1 MTIDPF
7 APISGGASPAPAP
20 VAPASVPAW
29 LPVLPVPP
37 SAPNPP
43 KEHPTKGRPSAV
55 WTYRDSAGAVLA
67 LVARFE
73 KPDGGKDV
81 LPLTW
86 CRNASGREGWRWA
99 AIPENRPLYGLDRLA
114 QRPASLVIVTEGE
127 KAADAAAALLP
138 DHVATT
144 SSGGGKAAA
153 KSDWSPLAGR
163 AVVIWP
169 DADAPGQAYADEVAR
184 LALAAGAI
192 SVRVI
197 VPPQGVTKGWDAAD
211 AKEEGLNPAKVL
223 DLIRAAKEVA
233 PAPSGN
239 DFAPVDAAMR
249 PAPETAPETAPD
261 SLADTAKQGG
271 RGKRRERKNPPKRDA
286 FLASLDAADLWHS
299 PEKVGF
305 ATVPVNGHLEHW
317 RLDSAAFARWAA
329 GQFYRATGNAP
340 AGQMLADALR
350 VLQVRAI
357 EDGPCHK
364 TFLRTAWDGQA
375 CWLDLCDDAWRAVRI
390 TAGGWEV
397 VARPAVKFLR
407 GETMHA
413 LPEPEAGHLI
423 EELRVFINADDGD
436 FRLIVAW
443 LVAALWGRGSAFPVL
458 ALGGEQGSGKSTM
471 ARLLRGLVDPSAV
484 SGLAQPKDERDLFTM
499 AISSHVLSF
508 DNLSKVENWFSDS
521 VCRLSTGS
529 GFLTRKLHSDAEP
542 FWFAGSRPVL
552 VNGIPSLTGRADMAD
567 RSLTVR
573 LLRIDETARQSEDD
587 FWAAWEAVRPGI
599 IGALLDAVAAA
610 VRRYDATKLERAPRM
625 ADFARLMA
633 AAEPGLG
640 WMAGEFMAAYEAN
653 RRETA
658 EAVFEGDP
666 VAVAIERLMRE
677 EHPTGR
683 WEGTATALLAAL
695 TRLGAEDA
703 TGGKFLPL
711 KPNTLGDAVARAAPL
726 LRAKGIAV
734 EKRRAAGSRTIL
746 ISWL

>member
-1 MTIDPF
+1 
-7 APISGGASPAPAP
+7 
-20 VAPASVPAW
+20 
-29 LPVLPVPP
+29 
-37 SAPNPP
+37 
-43 KEHPTKGRPSAV
+43 
-55 WTYRDSAGAVLA
+55 
-67 LVARFE
+67 
-73 KPDGGKDV
+73 
-81 LPLTW
+81 
-86 CRNASGREGWRWA
+86 
-99 AIPENRPLYGLDRLA
+99 
-114 QRPASLVIVTEGE
+114 
-127 KAADAAAALLP
+127 
-138 DHVATT
+138 
-144 SSGGGKAAA
+144 
-153 KSDWSPLAGR
+153 
-163 AVVIWP
+163 
-169 DADAPGQAYADEVAR
+169 
-184 LALAAGAI
+184 
-192 SVRVI
+192 
-197 VPPQGVTKGWDAAD
+197 
-211 AKEEGLNPAKVL
+211 
-223 DLIRAAKEVA
+223 
-233 PAPSGN
+233 
-239 DFAPVDAAMR
+239 
-249 PAPETAPETAPD
+249 
-261 SLADTAKQGG
+261 
-271 RGKRRERKNPPKRDA
+271 
-286 FLASLDAADLWHS
+286 
-299 PEKVGF
+299 
-305 ATVPVNGHLEHW
+305 
-317 RLDSAAFARWAA
+317 
-329 GQFYRATGNAP
+329 
-340 AGQMLADALR
+340 MLADALR

-357 EDGPCHK
+357 EEGPCHR

-390 TAGGWEV
+390 TGNGWEV
-397 VARPAVKFLR
+397 IARPSVKFLR

-423 EELRVFINADDGD
+423 EELRSFINADDGD

-521 VCRLSTGS
+521 VCRLSTSS

-610 VRRYDATKLERAPRM
+610 VRRYDSTKLERAPRM

-640 WMAGEFMAAYEAN
+640 WTAGEFITAYEAN

-677 EHPTGR
+677 EHPTGK

-746 ISWL
+746 ITWL